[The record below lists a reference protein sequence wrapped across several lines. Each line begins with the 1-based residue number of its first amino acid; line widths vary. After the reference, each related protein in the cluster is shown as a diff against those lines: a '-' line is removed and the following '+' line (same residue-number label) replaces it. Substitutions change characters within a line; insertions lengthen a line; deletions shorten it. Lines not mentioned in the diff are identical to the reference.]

1 MTTNAERP
9 LPNVGIIGVGA
20 MGGAMA
26 TRLLDCGLRVHVH
39 DIDPARQHHL
49 HTQGA
54 STHPHPGAVAQAATF
69 LLVVVVDA
77 SQTLAVLQ
85 GPNGL
90 LSALQAHHTVVFCST
105 ISPEDMQQACQA
117 VVAASA
123 SALDAPMSGGPHR
136 ARNGTLSMM
145 LAGPCAVIEESASVL
160 RHLNAHQFV
169 ISANVGDASKAKLVN
184 NLVAGI
190 NLAAITEA
198 LALAR
203 HLGLNE
209 AQMLQLMQA
218 SSAQSW
224 IGQDR
229 MARALQDDFAP
240 RAQTHV
246 LTKDLHLANR
256 LAQAHGYPTAL
267 GTVAH
272 QVFQSACDAG
282 HRHEDDASLLKF
294 RYRWRG

>member
-1 MTTNAERP
+1 MVSCTTTTPMWRLWPTASPPSAKSPRPCVRPLPSHLTMHYLPTTSICAFEPGMTTNAERP

-160 RHLNAHQFV
+160 RHLNAHQ
-169 ISANVGDASKAKLVN
+169 
-184 NLVAGI
+184 
-190 NLAAITEA
+190 
-198 LALAR
+198 
-203 HLGLNE
+203 
-209 AQMLQLMQA
+209 
-218 SSAQSW
+218 
-224 IGQDR
+224 
-229 MARALQDDFAP
+229 
-240 RAQTHV
+240 
-246 LTKDLHLANR
+246 
-256 LAQAHGYPTAL
+256 
-267 GTVAH
+267 
-272 QVFQSACDAG
+272 
-282 HRHEDDASLLKF
+282 
-294 RYRWRG
+294 